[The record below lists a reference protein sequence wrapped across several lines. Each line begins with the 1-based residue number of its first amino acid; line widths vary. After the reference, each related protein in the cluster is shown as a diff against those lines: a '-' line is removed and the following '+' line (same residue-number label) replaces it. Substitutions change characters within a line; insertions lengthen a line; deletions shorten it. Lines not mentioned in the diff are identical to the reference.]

1 MIITDNNV
9 LIAMAE
15 SNRIKMMD
23 MADDLSDRIIEL
35 HIEIAHFINEFTAA
49 KEFYEAHGLDFENDF
64 FSDYAGYPESFAKIM
79 QTMREERL

>member
-35 HIEIAHFINEFTAA
+35 HIVSLNKRMRGDKKMFCYIIVTVMTVAPAYLIEKSIKTL
-49 KEFYEAHGLDFENDF
+49 YE
-64 FSDYAGYPESFAKIM
+64 KIV
-79 QTMREERL
+79 